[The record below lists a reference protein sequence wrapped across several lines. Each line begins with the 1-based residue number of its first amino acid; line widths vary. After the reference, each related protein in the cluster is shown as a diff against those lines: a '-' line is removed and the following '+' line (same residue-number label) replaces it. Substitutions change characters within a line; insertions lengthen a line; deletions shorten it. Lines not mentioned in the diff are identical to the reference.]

1 MSHILH
7 KLEEQ
12 SKGWVERRLWGAG
25 LELLSLCSHTTQ
37 QQQRPVPGTTVTQSH
52 SAPEGLG
59 CRREEASQQQRCARR
74 LGQRKS
80 WAWTAFREGSPL
92 KLHCVNQPLDH
103 QIGELMLHQ
112 PAFSK
117 GACRL
122 LEHRSQ
128 ALCSE
133 LRDTLSNQTQSL
145 AIQSPCVCR
154 DPAK

>member
-12 SKGWVERRLWGAG
+12 NKGSRGGSGEQALNSCHCA
-25 LELLSLCSHTTQ
+25 LTLLSSSRGQCLAPQ
-37 QQQRPVPGTTVTQSH
+37 PTQSH

-92 KLHCVNQPLDH
+92 KLRCVNQPLDH